1 MCGVAGE
8 AVVEAMPL
16 FRTDELEAPGQFGG
30 NTENLGVHKV
40 ADANEASNKC
50 NGNGEAVECPERVA
64 PGGEYGEQYY
74 GDNDAY
80 GASVAGE
87 TALPGGKYL
96 PRVRRIVVP
105 LVEEYMTEACAD
117 NGSHTYIY
125 EQDAEPAFGDAF
137 ALEHAGYYIKAN
149 PKSDG
154 EHQSVPAY
162 GDKAVDNVG
171 IDIPCDK
178 RGKHSLRN

>member
-1 MCGVAGE
+1 MFSLSE
-8 AVVEAMPL
+8 
-16 FRTDELEAPGQFGG
+16 TQF
-30 NTENLGVHKV
+30 TSPCRLRAHVLYPPV
-40 ADANEASNKC
+40 
-50 NGNGEAVECPERVA
+50 
-64 PGGEYGEQYY
+64 
-74 GDNDAY
+74 
-80 GASVAGE
+80 
-87 TALPGGKYL
+87 

-162 GDKAVDNVG
+162 GDKAVDNVVR
-171 IDIPCDK
+171 D
-178 RGKHSLRN
+178 